1 MANASPN
8 PVAFPGRRSADQTL
22 LLFTSYQVCRQAAR
36 KPDTLLE
43 LFPSFFSRI
52 PELLAGAGIEARQQ
66 GHGVA
71 DRVVGRVAYCPHF
84 LLTAHLGK
92 LPGKLVQRQPD
103 LFEMAGTLDAV
114 GSSE

>member
-22 LLFTSYQVCRQAAR
+22 LLFTSYQVTRQAAR
-36 KPDTLLE
+36 KPDTLLK

-71 DRVVGRVAYCPHF
+71 DWVVAASHVVPSSF
-84 LLTAHLGK
+84 LVLISGNFRPNWCNPSPICL
-92 LPGKLVQRQPD
+92 L
-103 LFEMAGTLDAV
+103 
-114 GSSE
+114 